1 MKGLTFYFL
10 ENRAEKQTLPDTGWI
25 LASVLPW
32 VPGLHSRSQEE
43 KGAPAALEKPSWPPI
58 RPCTCLCS
66 AVHKGFG
73 NTGVEK
79 GLKVI
84 NNA

>member
-10 ENRAEKQTLPDTGWI
+10 ENRGEKQTLPDTGWF
-25 LASVLPW
+25 LAFVLPW
-32 VPGLHSRSQEE
+32 VPGVRSGGQEE
-43 KGAPAALEKPSWPPI
+43 KGAPAALEQPSWPPT
-58 RPCTCLCS
+58 RPCTCLHS

-79 GLKVI
+79 GPKVI